1 MRHCP
6 LETLFALEHL
16 EPGLAE
22 RVPERAERVR
32 IQRGGRERT
41 PARSEVTRGRCSPE
55 LFAEPSELLEKLVAR
70 EEPPREEPRGT
81 LCRVPRAEVLDDGLR
96 MYPRLGILC
105 ELAHGRRPPRPLGGR
120 AKLGKDLLVGVAT
133 AHARAKRGELCLV
146 DAHGRTLV

>member
-6 LETLFALEHL
+6 LETLFTLEHL

-32 IQRGGRERT
+32 VQRGGRERT
-41 PARSEVTRGRCSPE
+41 PAGSEVTRGRCCPK

-81 LCRVPRAEVLDDGLR
+81 LCRVPRAEVLDDGLW

-120 AKLGKDLLVGVAT
+120 AKLLEDLLVGVAT
-133 AHARAKRGELCLV
+133 AHARAKGGKLCLV